1 MSTASRTTA
10 PLLGVGAVLLLV
22 VGNELTK
29 IGGGSPALRASGDEY
44 ADSVGSFDFVVV
56 GVYVVVAAWLA
67 MAGFFRVVG
76 ERLRERPGGD
86 SPARLITGGG
96 VLAAAVG
103 ISGAAPLLAATVM
116 AGDGDLRPETAK
128 ALLLMNAAVFVLGW
142 LLVAVPLG
150 ASALAAMRLGVLGRG
165 MGWIGVTVAAALA
178 VGSLAVWWFDGVL
191 LVWLAALIW
200 IAVASVALM
209 RQARRTARS
218 ADDTAGIGPRW
229 TPAGAP

>member
-1 MSTASRTTA
+1 MSTAARTAA
-10 PLLGVGAVLLLV
+10 PLLGVGAVALLV

-29 IGGGSPALRASGDEY
+29 IGGGSPALHASAAEY
-44 ADSVGSFDFVVV
+44 ADSVGSSSLVVV
-56 GVYVVVAAWLA
+56 GVYVVVAAWLS
-67 MAGFFRVVG
+67 MAGFFRVVA

-86 SPARLITGGG
+86 RPARLVAAGG

-116 AGDGDLRPETAK
+116 VGDGDLPPETAK

-150 ASALAAMRLGVLGRG
+150 VSALVAMRLDVLGRV
-165 MGWIGVTVAAALA
+165 MGWTGVAAAGALA
-178 VGSLAVWWFDGVL
+178 VGSLAVWWVDGVL

-200 IAVASVALM
+200 IAVAGVALS
-209 RQARRTARS
+209 RRAGRMGPA
-218 ADDTAGIGPRW
+218 ADETAGILPRR
-229 TPAGAP
+229 TRAGAA